1 MTEAF
6 MSVPFKALTQ
16 SQRFWYA
23 EMVIAAVLA
32 DGEISQPETEFIK
45 DIVHL
50 VKTPE
55 QKQELLG
62 RLASKRPPPIS
73 RPSGVPP
80 GILAAVFLELSLVLI
95 SDAELTPEEKRFLEE
110 SARVF
115 RFSEPYFKALMDWCN
130 EGLAWKKEQIELI
143 SSDGKMSK
151 MEVPVHRLNDDQLLW
166 YAETLVATIMSDEQL
181 DASEVRFLKIAID
194 LVKDETTKQRLTEMV
209 RQNTAPPLR
218 RHPGIDEDILKQ
230 VFFEVMLII
239 SADESLHE
247 KEEAYLKQLADHSGF
262 SDAMYQRMV
271 NWCHQGIKWKQ
282 SKNALIENCQI
293 IQESDGLQLFKGNR
307 DDSDSQAFAP
317 EPEVVPEAELPV
329 EEAAVS
335 PSPVP
340 ASQPNRESN
349 AITDFNLNCFICGS
363 KDVVKHFY
371 LKPRSLKAS
380 SNIFGI
386 PVYHVSADGFDFV
399 DYNRCKVTICPS
411 CFFASTQKQ
420 MFRQKADAQL
430 PKVLQHPEFRDVW
443 LKGRERRSQEYRDF
457 RQEIPSLK
465 RSTPMVLK
473 SYETAIETS
482 TTLADLNQS
491 YELSWHTITLRLT
504 LAEVLMSLQKPE
516 EAVQLLRNIQQKAA
530 ELFKTVKSRFI
541 TFRSGRL
548 VMLIAVF
555 LGNEKIADHYF
566 NYFQKLKT
574 QKFDQMKAED
584 QKLFKL
590 VFGEMK
596 RAYQNKAVYFHKNMN
611 GFKLKKEIL

>member
-1 MTEAF
+1 
-6 MSVPFKALTQ
+6 
-16 SQRFWYA
+16 
-23 EMVIAAVLA
+23 
-32 DGEISQPETEFIK
+32 
-45 DIVHL
+45 
-50 VKTPE
+50 
-55 QKQELLG
+55 
-62 RLASKRPPPIS
+62 
-73 RPSGVPP
+73 
-80 GILAAVFLELSLVLI
+80 
-95 SDAELTPEEKRFLEE
+95 
-110 SARVF
+110 
-115 RFSEPYFKALMDWCN
+115 
-130 EGLAWKKEQIELI
+130 
-143 SSDGKMSK
+143 
-151 MEVPVHRLNDDQLLW
+151 LNDNQLLW

-218 RHPGIDEDILKQ
+218 PHPGIDEDILKQ

-307 DDSDSQAFAP
+307 DDDGSQAFAP
-317 EPEVVPEAELPV
+317 EPEMVPESETPV
-329 EEAAVS
+329 DAAAVS

-340 ASQPNRESN
+340 ASQPNMESN
-349 AITDFNLNCFICGS
+349 AITDFNLNCFVCGS
-363 KDVVKHFY
+363 TDIVKHFY

-420 MFRQKADAQL
+420 MFRQKADALL

-491 YELSWHTITLRLT
+491 YELAWHTITLRLT

-530 ELFKTVKSRFI
+530 ALFKTVKSRFI

-574 QKFDQMKAED
+574 QKIDQMKAED

-596 RAYQNKAVYFHKNMN
+596 RAHQHKEAYFHKNMN